1 MSSVGLTDK
10 QRMFLSLRQYDV
22 MTERQEV
29 YLDGEDIYGYVSEVN
44 HKKSGEDSYVITDIP
59 MPENPTDEDFA
70 RVKNITILFQGSTFD
85 LSKLKETLVD
95 WGLNNARMTFNH
107 YAINTGPSEQLQTAS
122 DTMQAVLK
130 KYPNAQID
138 VYGHSLGLMVGYGS
152 LTDIKAED
160 VHRIRGVYLHNGPNP
175 YKSFSK
181 SQIENLKRLSDKIH
195 VYIDT
200 NDFVGFGYGTTNVI
214 GNIYRIQTKDISW
227 LDQHN
232 LIGYEFDSA
241 KNLVNVDGTL
251 ATEDIRL
258 KHIDI
263 NNDGV
268 VDFKIDSIDIRVRD
282 LFTNG
287 LFLATSSQKIQLNKD
302 ILEQLA
308 NNLEETSRAELANI
322 KRITSL
328 CSEKNNKIN
337 SSFDSRKNQVTEQ
350 VREVIK
356 LSGMSYLI
364 DGLYDSVGVIMKN
377 KDILEEGVSHSELE
391 RKRFNSSQTP
401 LVNGETINFNKYNFQ
416 LDILRHNCEQLLER
430 VNKEKTVDVLSM
442 FSGGRPSIMKSWQ
455 VIEEASKEL
464 LKKSDE
470 LFEGEGLREGKK
482 DGISESLSIVLNV
495 IAANTEEILAS
506 LNNVVS
512 LIKGIA
518 ENFADADKW
527 IGDKLEKGEFVTVFR
542 NGVFP
547 TNYNAYLERDEIF
560 DDVKD
565 ALQAFDRQVEKRS
578 SEYAKKIAEVY
589 QNVLGEFEEGL
600 QDFLSFKGDL
610 NRSLLQITDSYGLN
624 VYVKEE
630 QITHELLNGK
640 SVEKKTYPETY
651 WGTLEQL
658 YPYRTR
664 ENIARIRNVIIPAL
678 IQIQQAIWRSQNTR
692 HMLGNLGT
700 KLKPIVEDGVYHAFD
715 LDEIVKGQ
723 KYVAAIANRLGQ
735 ELNHVIQVM
744 EAEGMQASAISTLK
758 AKLSQTHQLIRYYV
772 RFVNDCFGDNEFSDY
787 VASSAGPNTEATF
800 TLN

>member
-1 MSSVGLTDK
+1 MYTDK
-10 QRMFLSLRQYDV
+10 EKLEITNLEYKDYIRGA
-22 MTERQEV
+22 EV
-29 YLDGEDIYGYVSEVN
+29 AYSQDKIVGYVSEVN

-59 MPENPTDEDFA
+59 MPENPTEEDFA
-70 RVKNITILFQGSTFD
+70 KVKNITILFQGSTFD
-85 LSKLKETLVD
+85 LSKLKETWVD
-95 WGLNNARMTFNH
+95 WIPNNARMTFNH
-107 YAINTGPSEQLQTAS
+107 YVINTGPSKQLQTAS

-181 SQIENLKRLSDKIH
+181 PQIENLKRLSDKIH

-200 NDFVGFGYGTTNVI
+200 NDFVGFGYETTNVI
-214 GNIYRIQTKDISW
+214 GNVYRIQTKKIFW

-232 LIGYEFDSA
+232 LKGYEFDDA
-241 KNLVNVDGTL
+241 GNFIQEYGDF

-268 VDFKIDSIDIRVRD
+268 VDFEIDSIDVRVRD

-287 LFLATSSQKIQLNKD
+287 LFLATSSQKIQLNEG
-302 ILEQLA
+302 ILKQLA
-308 NNLEETSRAELANI
+308 NNLKDTSSVELADI
-322 KRITSL
+322 KRITHL
-328 CSEKNNKIN
+328 CIEKNNKIN
-337 SSFDSRKNQVTEQ
+337 SSFDSRKTQVTEQ

-391 RKRFNSSQTP
+391 RERFNSSQTP
-401 LVNGETINFNKYNFQ
+401 LINGENLNYYHYNYQ
-416 LDILRHNCEQLLER
+416 IAKLRYNCKPLLDR

-442 FSGGRPSIMKSWQ
+442 FSGGRPSIMKSWH

-482 DGISESLSIVLNV
+482 DGITESLSIVLNV
-495 IAANTEEILAS
+495 IVANTEEILAS

-512 LIKGIA
+512 LVTGIA
-518 ENFADADKW
+518 ENFAADQW
-527 IGDKLEKGEFVTVFR
+527 IGEKLEKGEFVTEFR

-600 QDFLSFKGDL
+600 KDFLSFKDDL
-610 NRSLLQITDSYGLN
+610 NRSLLQITDNYGLN

-658 YPYRTR
+658 YPSRTR
-664 ENIARIRNVIIPAL
+664 NNITRIRNVIIPAL
-678 IQIQQAIWRSQNTR
+678 TQIQQAIWRAQNTR

-723 KYVAAIANRLGQ
+723 KLVAAIANRLGQ
-735 ELNHVIQVM
+735 ELNHVIRVM
-744 EAEGMQASAISTLK
+744 EAEDMQASAISTLK